1 MTSRGTRT
9 LRWSRGILL
18 VLLAL
23 TCVHAEDAP
32 VYVKRLSLPID
43 DDGIGYPQGVAVDL
57 QAGEV
62 LVSDTRRNRILIFDR
77 NGLFRF
83 EIPGGRVFS
92 SPSDVA
98 VDAEGYLF
106 VLANYQRHRAL
117 IELDFDGLFRHEI
130 RLSGLPPE
138 ALLPTLSS
146 LAISPQ
152 GDRLFLLDEA
162 NLTLWLTDRNGRIEG
177 SVDLG
182 EGLDE
187 DARRDLILGKV
198 DVYGDRVLVAVS
210 NYGEIRTFDFDGYDK
225 GTYGAK
231 GTAACKTAFPT
242 AAALDAD
249 GNLVIVDQ
257 QRMIILRWARKG
269 NRCLSEHYGIG
280 NAPGYLYF
288 PADLA
293 LDAAGRLYVSQ
304 GFEGRV
310 QAYQGF
316 APAAT
321 FEAEEGETEPDAP
334 SPESAGD
341 ADDPEDA
348 TREAVERAVRKW
360 ARAWSDRRSEDYLE
374 AYSLEFIP
382 PDFGSREKWARAQ
395 RKRLR
400 RSAAIDALVPQLEVR
415 LLSAEIARATLVVV
429 PRSNPG
435 LRLMSRTL
443 LLAREGAGWKIIE
456 ERVPKTS

>member
-1 MTSRGTRT
+1 MT
-9 LRWSRGILL
+9 LRWSSRFVL

-23 TCVHAEDAP
+23 TCLHAEDAP
-32 VYVKRLSLPID
+32 VYVQRLTLPID
-43 DDGIGYPQGVAVDL
+43 DDGIGYPQGVAVDM

-62 LVSDTRRNRILIFDR
+62 LVSDSRRNCILIFGTD
-77 NGLFRF
+77 GLFRF

-92 SPSDVA
+92 SPSDIA
-98 VDAEGYLF
+98 VDAEGFLF

-117 IELDFDGLFRHEI
+117 LELDFDGQFRKEI
-130 RLSGLPPE
+130 RLTGLPPE
-138 ALLPTLSS
+138 ALLPSLSS
-146 LAISPQ
+146 VAISPA

-162 NLTLWLTDRNGRIEG
+162 NLTLWLTDRNGHIEG

-182 EGLDE
+182 EGLDDDE
-187 DARRDLILGKV
+187 RRDLILGKA
-198 DVYGDRVLVAVS
+198 DVYGDRVLIAVS
-210 NYGEIRTFDFDGYDK
+210 NYGEIRTFDLDGSPK

-249 GNLVIVDQ
+249 GNLVIIDQ

-280 NAPGYLYF
+280 NTPGYLYF

-293 LDAAGRLYVSQ
+293 LDAAGRLYVAQ
-304 GFEGRV
+304 GYEGRV
-310 QAYQGF
+310 QAYAGF
-316 APAAT
+316 TPAAMP
-321 FEAEEGETEPDAP
+321 EPDEGKNDPDAP
-334 SPESAGD
+334 PPESAANEPRD
-341 ADDPEDA
+341 ANL
-348 TREAVERAVRKW
+348 EAAGTAVRDW
-360 ARAWSDRRSEDYLE
+360 VRAWSERRSEDYLA

-382 PDFGSREKWARAQ
+382 PGFGSRERWAQAQ

-400 RSAAIDALVPQLEVR
+400 RAETVDVLVRELKIERLSADLTRVR
-415 LLSAEIARATLVVV
+415 LVVA

-435 LRLMSRTL
+435 LRSMSRTL

-456 ERVPKTS
+456 ERDPSTS